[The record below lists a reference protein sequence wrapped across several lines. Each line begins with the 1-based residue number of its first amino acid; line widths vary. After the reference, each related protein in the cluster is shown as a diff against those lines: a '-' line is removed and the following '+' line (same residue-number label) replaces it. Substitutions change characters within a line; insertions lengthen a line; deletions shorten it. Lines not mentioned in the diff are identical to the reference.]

1 MPENPKEIVLDIETY
16 GDINDKENLTVT
28 VVSIY
33 EYDED
38 RYRSFDENQ
47 LGELWPVLEQADL
60 LIGFN
65 SKHFDVPVLN
75 NFYAGDLSQI
85 AHLDLLERIK
95 ESTGSR
101 YKLDEIAQAT
111 LEDIKKSADGMKA
124 MEWYEEGEIEKIK
137 DYCEQDVKVTKEVY
151 EFGRDNK
158 MLYKENLK
166 GDLEPIS
173 VDFEFEYDDQQEV
186 QQEGSMNMTLPI

>member
-1 MPENPKEIVLDIETY
+1 MEDPKEIVLDIETY

-38 RYRSFDENQ
+38 RYRSFDENE
-47 LGELWPVLEQADL
+47 LGDLWPVLEQADL
-60 LIGFN
+60 LIGYN

-85 AHLDLLERIK
+85 PHLDLLERIK
-95 ESTGSR
+95 ESSGNR
-101 YKLDEIAQAT
+101 YKLDDIAQAT
-111 LEDIKKSADGMKA
+111 LEGVEKSADGMKA
-124 MEWYEEGEIEKIK
+124 MEWYEEDEIEKIK

-151 EFGRDNK
+151 EFGHDNK

-173 VDFEFEYDDQQEV
+173 VDFEFEYEDQQEV
-186 QQEGSMNMTLPI
+186 QEEGNMNMTLPI